1 MQVSNAFAFP
11 LLNLFVLA
19 DYSDQECKRHGAQQS
34 EFDLSFVW
42 SSTVVNHDFL
52 FTHTIY
58 HIVIVDGL
66 DVTWCYYPT

>member
-1 MQVSNAFAFP
+1 MQQLCLMQVSYAFTFP

-19 DYSDQECKRHGAQQS
+19 DYSDQECKRRGAQQS

-42 SSTVVNHDFL
+42 SSTVVNHDVL
-52 FTHTIY
+52 FTRAIY

-66 DVTWCYYPT
+66 DVT